1 MSGVVWACLAGV
13 GFGLFQTANRVAIG
27 GLDVLRSTFIQL
39 LVSVLVL
46 GGISVVT
53 EDLSE
58 LWTMP
63 ASAVM
68 SFSVAGLIHFFVG
81 WTLLNASQQRLGA
94 TRTSPL
100 IATTPMFG
108 AAIAAVTLGEVPGL
122 GSLLGIALIMAGV
135 NAVGAERGRRAPVSV
150 VRPPAPGPLA
160 SAPPAS
166 APPAAPPASGHHG
179 DEAPW
184 TAYLFGL
191 GTALCWAISPIF
203 TRRGLEDANSPLLG
217 VTVGLA
223 AAALVYAVAL
233 ASGRRV
239 RSRGRPAPRAA
250 VGWKLVA
257 GVLCGLSTWSRW
269 YALSLAPVAVVLG
282 LGLLSVP
289 TVAVLAPLA
298 VGRDAE
304 RVTPRLLAGIALV
317 LCGALVLIVRG

>member
-13 GFGLFQTANRVAIG
+13 GFGLFQSVNRLAIT

-39 LVSVLVL
+39 VVSVLVL
-46 GGISVVT
+46 GSMCLVT
-53 EDLSE
+53 EDLGD
-58 LWTMP
+58 LWNMP
-63 ASAVM
+63 VSAIAN
-68 SFSVAGLIHFFVG
+68 FSAAGLIHFFVG
-81 WTLLNASQQRLGA
+81 WTLLNASQRRLGA

-100 IATTPMFG
+100 LATTPMFG
-108 AAIAAVTLGEVPGL
+108 AAIAAVTLGEIPGL

-135 NAVGAERGRRAPVSV
+135 NVVAAERRPRAPVAVSGSSTHD
-150 VRPPAPGPLA
+150 RLGSASPPATPAPGQ
-160 SAPPAS
+160 
-166 APPAAPPASGHHG
+166 G
-179 DEAPW
+179 DPTPW

-191 GTALCWAISPIF
+191 GTALCLAVSPIF
-203 TRRGLEDANSPLLG
+203 TRRGLEDADSPLLG

-223 AAALVYAVAL
+223 AAVLVYALAL
-233 ASGRRV
+233 VVSRRMRPRSGR
-239 RSRGRPAPRAA
+239 APRAA

-269 YALSLAPVAVVLG
+269 YALSLTQVAVVLG

-298 VGRDAE
+298 VGREAE
-304 RVTPRLLAGIALV
+304 PVTPRFLAGTALV

>member
-13 GFGLFQTANRVAIG
+13 GFGLFQTANRVAIA

-39 LVSVLVL
+39 VVSLLVL
-46 GGISVVT
+46 GGMSLVT
-53 EDLSE
+53 EDLGD

-63 ASAVM
+63 VSAVM
-68 SFSVAGLIHFFVG
+68 SFSAAGLIHFFVG

-108 AAIAAVTLGEVPGL
+108 AAIAAVTLHETPGL
-122 GSLLGIALIMAGV
+122 GSLLAIALIIAGV
-135 NAVGAERGRRAPVSV
+135 NAVGAERSPRAPVRV
-150 VRPPAPGPLA
+150 VGPPGIGRLG
-160 SAPPAS
+160 SAAPAS
-166 APPAAPPASGHHG
+166 VPPASGHHST
-179 DEAPW
+179 PW
-184 TAYLFGL
+184 TSYLFGL
-191 GTALCWAISPIF
+191 GTALCWAVSPIF

-223 AAALVYAVAL
+223 AAVLAYAVAL
-233 ASGRRV
+233 ASGRRLRFR
-239 RSRGRPAPRAA
+239 RSVPRAA

-269 YALSLAPVAVVLG
+269 YALSLTPVAVVLG

-304 RVTPRLLAGIALV
+304 RVTPRLIAGIVLV

>member
-13 GFGLFQTANRVAIG
+13 GFGLFQSANRLAIA

-39 LVSVLVL
+39 VVSVLVL
-46 GGISVVT
+46 GGMCLVT
-53 EDLSE
+53 EDLGD
-58 LWTMP
+58 LWSMP
-63 ASAVM
+63 VSAIAN
-68 SFSVAGLIHFFVG
+68 FSAAGLIHFFVG

-100 IATTPMFG
+100 LAATPLFG
-108 AAIAAVTLGEVPGL
+108 AAIAAVTLREIPGL
-122 GSLLGIALIMAGV
+122 GSVLGIALIIAGV
-135 NAVGAERGRRAPVSV
+135 NAVAAERSPRAPAAVAGSSAHDRLGSASSSATPV
-150 VRPPAPGPLA
+150 PGN
-160 SAPPAS
+160 
-166 APPAAPPASGHHG
+166 G
-179 DEAPW
+179 DPTPW

-191 GTALCWAISPIF
+191 GTALCWAVSPIF
-203 TRRGLEDANSPLLG
+203 TRRGLEDADSPLLG

-223 AAALVYAVAL
+223 AAVVVYALAL
-233 ASGRRV
+233 AVGRRV
-239 RSRGRPAPRAA
+239 RPRGGRAPRAA

-269 YALSLAPVAVVLG
+269 YALSLTQVAVVLG

-298 VGRDAE
+298 VGREAE
-304 RVTPRLLAGIALV
+304 PVTPRLLAGIALV

>member
-13 GFGLFQTANRVAIG
+13 GFGLFQTANRVAIA

-39 LVSVLVL
+39 VVSVLVL
-46 GGISVVT
+46 GGMSLAT
-53 EDLSE
+53 EDLGD
-58 LWTMP
+58 LWAMP
-63 ASAVM
+63 FSAVM
-68 SFSVAGLIHFFVG
+68 NFSAAGLIHFFVG

-108 AAIAAVTLGEVPGL
+108 AAIAAVTLDEAPGL
-122 GSLLGIALIMAGV
+122 GSLLAIVLIIAGV
-135 NAVGAERGRRAPVSV
+135 NAVGAERRPRAPVPAGA
-150 VRPPAPGPLA
+150 PPAPGRHA
-160 SAPPAS
+160 HAM
-166 APPAAPPASGHHG
+166 
-179 DEAPW
+179 PW

-203 TRRGLEDANSPLLG
+203 TRRGLQDADSPLLG

-223 AAALVYAVAL
+223 AAVLVYAVAL
-233 ASGRRV
+233 ASGGRS
-239 RSRGRPAPRAA
+239 RSRGRPTPRAA
-250 VGWKLVA
+250 MGWKLVA

-269 YALSLAPVAVVLG
+269 YALSLTPVAVVLG

-304 RVTPRLLAGIALV
+304 PVTPRLMAGIALV